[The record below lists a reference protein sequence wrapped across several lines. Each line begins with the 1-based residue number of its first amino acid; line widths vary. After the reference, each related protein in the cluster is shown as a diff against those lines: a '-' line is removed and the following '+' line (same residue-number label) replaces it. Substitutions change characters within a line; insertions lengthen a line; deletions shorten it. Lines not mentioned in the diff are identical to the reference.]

1 MGVVAY
7 RSRCLLVFHQVS
19 AHPAT
24 LYGFILAL
32 AAVIAVTVLAA
43 LHSDTE
49 SVLVILSAIG
59 GAGVGGGAGV
69 AVQGAVVASPDK
81 G

>member
-19 AHPAT
+19 VHPAT

-69 AVQGAVVASPDK
+69 AVQGTPVAPTDK